1 MHVVEA
7 RDVAETPTLNLLR
20 SFKIG
25 KEAKDALSLV
35 GQQAQVEKD
44 PMEVTSP
51 MKPSTNTNGGST
63 ATVVPI
69 GPKVEKKVK
78 TRVHLKRIAREQGKN
93 KSPYLMKGR
102 KSLCRKRDA
111 QQLTQ
116 TKPSLRRDR

>member
-7 RDVAETPTLNLLR
+7 RDVVETPTLSLLW

-35 GQQAQVEKD
+35 GQQTQVEKD
-44 PMEVTSP
+44 LMEVTSP

-63 ATVVPI
+63 AIVVPI

-93 KSPYLMKGR
+93 KSP
-102 KSLCRKRDA
+102 
-111 QQLTQ
+111 
-116 TKPSLRRDR
+116 